1 MDTDTAVEAQL
12 ATVWT
17 TPQGAPAR
25 LVWNQ
30 RRFIVYTRPIP
41 WSARIPWWETA
52 PASRKTSG
60 EPMVE
65 QAMWQVQAK
74 ALDDGEML
82 IFDLAVSDG
91 PRWPVRAIFD

>member
-41 WSARIPWWETA
+41 VERPHPLVGDRARKP
-52 PASRKTSG
+52 
-60 EPMVE
+60 
-65 QAMWQVQAK
+65 
-74 ALDDGEML
+74 
-82 IFDLAVSDG
+82 
-91 PRWPVRAIFD
+91 